1 MSPAD
6 LPSRLLPLTVPYAL
20 GLVLPLVVVG
30 LVVGLATGVPVWLAA
45 VVGVGVGVAMT
56 IYRLGKVDEIV
67 LDALD
72 VTDADDVDHA
82 RVTNLL
88 ESLSLSIGVPV
99 PALYLTD
106 DTTVNAAA
114 VQGTGDSAAVVTAG
128 AVDQLDRLQLEGLL
142 AEVIVRIHSG
152 DAQRATV
159 AAGMVSLPFSEGAG
173 SFLHP
178 FASALLTRLIPG
190 DRELVGDMAAI
201 ALTRYPPGLRQA
213 LALAGTSGEHSPGTA
228 HLWIVPSP
236 PYVPDFDLDVRL
248 AALNEF

>member
-1 MSPAD
+1 MPPAD
-6 LPSRLLPLTVPYAL
+6 HRSRLLSLIAPYAGASSAAL
-20 GLVLPLVVVG
+20 AVVG
-30 LVVGLATGVPVWLAA
+30 LIVGLATAVPVWLGVITA
-45 VVGVGVGVAMT
+45 VVVAVAVT
-56 IYRLGKVDEIV
+56 AYRLGKVDEIV

-72 VTDADDVDHA
+72 VTDADESAHA
-82 RVTNLL
+82 RVFNLL
-88 ESLSLSIGVPV
+88 ESLSLSSGVPV

-106 DTTVNAAA
+106 DTVVNAAA
-114 VQGTGDSAAVVTAG
+114 VQGTGDSAAVLTTG

-159 AAGMVSLPFSEGAG
+159 AAGMLSLPFGR
-173 SFLHP
+173 
-178 FASALLTRLIPG
+178 ASLLEPVTSTLLGRLIRG
-190 DRELVGDMAAI
+190 DREFVGDMAAI

-213 LALAGTSGEHSPGTA
+213 LALAGSTNEQSPGTA

-236 PYVPDFDLDVRL
+236 PYVPEFDLDVRL